1 MLHAFPR
8 FATITLTIVAI
19 LIVVTQCRKPW
30 SPVGRGFA
38 WLMNRTHASVT
49 KWGLGHV
56 TVRAED
62 TILDVGCGGGQ
73 TVRTLAGMGRMVH
86 GVDYS
91 PVSVAAST
99 KKNADLIAA
108 GRVEIRQASVSQL
121 PFPDGTFDL
130 VTAVE
135 THFFWPD
142 PVNDFKEVLRVLKPG
157 GTVVV
162 IAETYKGGALGA
174 LLSLPM
180 LLVRGR
186 HLTLEEHR
194 ELLRA
199 AGFTDIQI
207 DHNPWKRWIC
217 AVGRRPAPAAV
228 AT

>member
-1 MLHAFPR
+1 MIPPLGMKVV
-8 FATITLTIVAI
+8 TVTLTVAAV
-19 LIVVTQCRKPW
+19 LIVISQCRKPW
-30 SPVGRGFA
+30 SPIGRGFA
-38 WLMNRTHASVT
+38 WLMNRTHAGVT
-49 KWGLGHV
+49 RWGLGHV

-73 TVRTLAGMGRMVH
+73 TVRTLAGMGNKVY
-86 GVDYS
+86 GVDHS
-91 PVSVAAST
+91 EVSVAASRS
-99 KKNADLIAA
+99 KNADLITA

-157 GTVVV
+157 GTLLV
-162 IAETYKGGALGA
+162 IAETYKGGGLGV
-174 LLSLPM
+174 LMSLPM
-180 LLVRGR
+180 LLVRAR

-199 AGFTDIQI
+199 AGFTDIEI

-217 AVGRRPAPAAV
+217 AIGRRPAAA
-228 AT
+228 

>member
-1 MLHAFPR
+1 MKVV
-8 FATITLTIVAI
+8 TVTLTIIAV
-19 LIVVTQCRKPW
+19 LIVVSQCRRPW
-30 SPVGRGFA
+30 SPIGRGFT
-38 WLMNRTHASVT
+38 WLMNRTHAAVT
-49 KWGLGHV
+49 RWGLGHV

-73 TVRTLAGMGRMVH
+73 TVRTLAGVGHKVY

-91 PVSVAAST
+91 EVSVAAARS
-99 KKNADLIAA
+99 KNADLIGA

-157 GTVVV
+157 GTLLV
-162 IAETYKGGALGA
+162 IAETYKSGGLGT
-174 LLSLPM
+174 LMSLPM
-180 LLVRGR
+180 LLVGAR

-194 ELLRA
+194 ALFRA
-199 AGFTDIQI
+199 AGFADIEI

-217 AVGRRPAPAAV
+217 AMGRRPVGAA
-228 AT
+228 A